1 MNPRKN
7 KNASV
12 RSVEK
17 SRAAAPRKG
26 TRSRKE
32 QSVHRTHTDDWLD
45 ALLGEEHE
53 EPQHHG
59 GGDEPPAETR
69 RARSI
74 ELTRKAFLARLIRLE
89 DNNG

>member
-1 MNPRKN
+1 MPRKRTRTP
-7 KNASV
+7 ASAAA
-12 RSVEK
+12 K
-17 SRAAAPRKG
+17 SRAAVPRKG

-45 ALLGEEHE
+45 ALFGEEHE

-59 GGDEPPAETR
+59 GNEPLAETR

-74 ELTRKAFLARLIRLE
+74 ELTRQTFLARLIRLE
-89 DNNG
+89 NNNG